1 MMKRHINR
9 AKRVSRQCRNNNWCP
24 YCRGSRLH
32 NARRRLLDAREQVE
46 TAIEDWEGEAE
57 MAWTNYGINRC
68 YSSLEWEEL

>member
-1 MMKRHINR
+1 M
-9 AKRVSRQCRNNNWCP
+9 
-24 YCRGSRLH
+24 H